1 MFELIALT
9 LTALVAYGGVRRE
22 LVTYLEGCDLGTE

>member
-1 MFELIALT
+1 MESVIIMA

-22 LVTYLEGCDLGTE
+22 LQIYLEGCDLG

>member
-1 MFELIALT
+1 MLGLILLT

-22 LVTYLEGCDLGTE
+22 LVIYLEGLDLD